1 MSGYRLDRA
10 LCVVLEGT
18 AILAYGY
25 WGWTV
30 HDGWARFAWAAGA
43 MIVAATVWDVFRVP
57 GDGVRPRVPVP
68 GGVRLVIEAA
78 FFAGV
83 ASSLAVGRPE
93 LGIVY
98 ALLVA
103 IHYTLTH
110 ERLAWLL
117 SDGEDG

>member
-1 MSGYRLDRA
+1 MTGYRLDRA
-10 LCVVLEGT
+10 LSVVLEGA
-18 AILAYGY
+18 AILGYGY

-57 GDGVRPRVPVP
+57 GDGVSPRVPVP
-68 GGVRLVIEAA
+68 GGVRLIIEAA

-83 ASSLAVGRPE
+83 ASSLAAGRPE
-93 LGIVY
+93 LGIAY

-103 IHYTLTH
+103 IHCILTR

-117 SDGEDG
+117 SAGEDV

>member
-10 LCVVLEGT
+10 LCVVLEGI
-18 AILAYGY
+18 AILTYGY

-30 HDGWARFAWAAGA
+30 HDGWARLAWAAGA
-43 MIVAATVWDVFRVP
+43 MIVVATVWDVFRVP

-68 GGVRLVIEAA
+68 GGVRLIIEAA
-78 FFAGV
+78 FFTGV

-93 LGIVY
+93 FGIAY

-103 IHYTLTH
+103 IHFTVTH

-117 SDGEDG
+117 SASGDG